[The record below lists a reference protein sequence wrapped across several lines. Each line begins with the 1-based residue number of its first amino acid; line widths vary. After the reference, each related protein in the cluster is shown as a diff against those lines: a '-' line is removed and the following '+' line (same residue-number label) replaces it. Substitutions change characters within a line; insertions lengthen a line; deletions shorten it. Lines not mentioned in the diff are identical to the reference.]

1 MTYKL
6 RDIVEAVE
14 RFAPVA
20 LQESYDNAGLY
31 CGDYSAEVTQV
42 LTCLDITEQVVDEAI
57 STGCQLV
64 LAHHPVLFRP
74 IKRLTGSSYVERVL
88 LKAIRNNIALYAAH
102 TNLDNVSGGVNFAL
116 AETLGLKNIKILQ
129 PMEGDLR
136 KLEVFVPL
144 EDTEKVL
151 KALGKAG
158 AGQIGNYKNCSFRSQ
173 GVGTF
178 LPKEGSNPHIG
189 QPNVQEEVT
198 ENRIEVIFP
207 RHLTAR
213 VLSAMYSSHPYEEV
227 AFYLHELAN
236 SNQECGAGA
245 IGVLETEVTASEFCH
260 FLKERLGLITF
271 KHTLWSKG
279 IKRVAVC
286 GGSGS
291 FLLKQAIASSADVFI
306 SSDFK
311 YHEFFDA
318 EGKIMVAD
326 IGHYESEKH
335 TKDLLK
341 EVLSSS
347 FPHLRVHSS
356 EANTNP
362 VHYYF

>member
-6 RDIVEAVE
+6 HDIVGAVE
-14 RFAPVA
+14 RFAPTA

-31 CGDYSAEVTQV
+31 CGDLSSEIGQV
-42 LTCLDITEQVVDEAI
+42 LTCLDITEQVVDEAL
-57 STGCQLV
+57 TKGCQLV

-74 IKRLTGSSYVERVL
+74 IKRLTGSSYVERIL

-116 AETLGLKNIKILQ
+116 AEKLGLRNNKVLQ
-129 PMEGDLR
+129 PMEGSLR

-151 KALGKAG
+151 EALGKAG

-173 GVGTF
+173 GIGTF
-178 LPKEGSNPHIG
+178 LPKEGANPHVG
-189 QPNVQEEVT
+189 QANVQEEVT
-198 ENRIEVIFP
+198 ENRIEVLFP
-207 RHLTAR
+207 KHLTSQ
-213 VLSAMYSSHPYEEV
+213 VISAMYSSHPYEEV
-227 AFYLHELAN
+227 AFYLHELVN
-236 SNQECGAGA
+236 SNQDSGVGV
-245 IGVLETEVTASEFCH
+245 IGELEKEITTVEFCH
-260 FLKERLGLITF
+260 YLKERLGLVTF
-271 KHTLWSKG
+271 KHTGWAKG

-291 FLLKQAIASSADVFI
+291 FLLKQAIASRADVFV

-326 IGHYESEKH
+326 IGHHESEKH

-341 EVLSSS
+341 EILASS
-347 FPHLRVHSS
+347 FPDLRVHSC
-356 EANTNP
+356 ETNTNP